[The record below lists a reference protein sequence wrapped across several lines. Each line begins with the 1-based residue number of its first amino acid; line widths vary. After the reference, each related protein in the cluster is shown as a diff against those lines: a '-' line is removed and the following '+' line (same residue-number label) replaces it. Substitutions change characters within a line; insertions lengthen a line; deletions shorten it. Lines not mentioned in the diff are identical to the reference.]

1 MGVMRMIYIAAIV
14 LVEGDGVVTNRSNP
28 PMEPKNRD
36 YLANTSLYTF
46 KVRVRLSFQKAKQS

>member
-1 MGVMRMIYIAAIV
+1 MRMIYIAAIV